1 MAQETLQLIITADN
15 KEALKA
21 IEDLAKSTAG
31 LKTKFVENKGAT
43 DQATQSLVNLSRV
56 AQDAPYGFIGI
67 ANNLNPLLESF
78 QRLRASSTSNKEAL
92 QSLLGV
98 MTGPAG
104 IGLALGVVSSL
115 FVAFG
120 DKLFSHKKAVD
131 EAKKAQEE
139 YAKALDKAKVSAV
152 EQGIKLENL
161 IKLSQNANLTDA
173 ERVKALNGVKDILNG
188 VSKGYGDQ
196 IQNIDDAK
204 EAVKQYTAALIQ
216 QAIVERYRNEIADK
230 SIALAKTQE
239 SVTKAR
245 AQFMA
250 SMAEAGQAPSSIGSS
265 MEIEAASRMDK
276 VTFAARQLKDLKTQ
290 AVNQSNDILSLTNQM
305 NSALDKGAQNP
316 LFLALMAGNG
326 KLAGGGSA
334 EKLSEVQKILNNL
347 RETLNSAQF
356 QLLNGMI
363 EEKGAKDSFAV
374 QSLEAIYKAIEKI
387 AGSKTQ
393 EAQNALKQLLGSAKE
408 LEDKYYSG
416 KPQATNLDTTS
427 FIPRD
432 TSFRTTDKFTGGAQ
446 KALDPLRTARNEMA
460 INKMVAESDA
470 EGVRK
475 RQKAYEAFADTVSG
489 MATNAIVGFFDAL
502 RNGQNVLEAL
512 GDQFLRLAEDIA
524 AAVLKAAIFKA
535 IMTALNASSG
545 GGAGVVAAAANV
557 GVVPFANGGI
567 VTKATMGLV
576 GEAGPEAIMPLS
588 KLTGMLTK
596 TFNAGSMSSGRSSGG
611 GQFILRGQDLLLAT
625 NRAQKASNLKG
636 QSISL
641 A

>member
-250 SMAEAGQAPSSIGSS
+250 SMAEAGQAPSSIGAS

-416 KPQATNLDTTS
+416 KPQATNLDTS

-446 KALDPLRTARNEMA
+446 KALDPLRTARNEIA

>member
-15 KEALKA
+15 KDALKA

-78 QRLRASSTSNKEAL
+78 QRLRSSSTSNKEAF
-92 QSLLGV
+92 QSLLAV

-104 IGLALGVVSSL
+104 IGLALGVISSL

-120 DKLFSHKKAVD
+120 DKLFSNKKAVD

-139 YAKALDKAKVSAV
+139 YAKALDKAKEAAV
-152 EQGIKLENL
+152 NQGLKLENL
-161 IKLSQNANLTDA
+161 ITLAQNANLTDA
-173 ERVKALNGVKDILNG
+173 ERVKALNGVKDVLNG

-196 IQNIDDAK
+196 IKNIDDAK

-239 SVTKAR
+239 NVTKAR
-245 AQFMA
+245 AQLMS
-250 SMAEAGQAPSSIGSS
+250 SMTQAGQAPSSIGAS
-265 MEIEAASRMDK
+265 MEIESASRMDK
-276 VTFAARQLKDLKTQ
+276 VTFAAKQLRDLKTQ
-290 AVNQSNDILSLTNQM
+290 AVLQANDILSVTNQM
-305 NSALDKGAQNP
+305 NSALEKGSESP

-326 KLAGGGSA
+326 KLAGGGNGGA
-334 EKLSEVQKILNNL
+334 DKLTEVQKVLKNL
-347 RETLNSAQF
+347 QETLNSAQF

-363 EEKGAKDSFAV
+363 NEKGGKDSFAV

-416 KPQATNLDTTS
+416 KPQATSLDTS
-427 FIPRD
+427 PVFRD
-432 TSFRTTDKFTGGAQ
+432 TS
-446 KALDPLRTARNEMA
+446 
-460 INKMVAESDA
+460 
-470 EGVRK
+470 
-475 RQKAYEAFADTVSG
+475 
-489 MATNAIVGFFDAL
+489 
-502 RNGQNVLEAL
+502 
-512 GDQFLRLAEDIA
+512 
-524 AAVLKAAIFKA
+524 
-535 IMTALNASSG
+535 
-545 GGAGVVAAAANV
+545 
-557 GVVPFANGGI
+557 
-567 VTKATMGLV
+567 
-576 GEAGPEAIMPLS
+576 
-588 KLTGMLTK
+588 
-596 TFNAGSMSSGRSSGG
+596 
-611 GQFILRGQDLLLAT
+611 
-625 NRAQKASNLKG
+625 
-636 QSISL
+636 
-641 A
+641 

>member
-31 LKTKFVENKGAT
+31 LKTKFVESKGAT
-43 DQATQSLVNLSRV
+43 DQATMSLVNLSRV

-78 QRLRASSTSNKEAL
+78 QRLRASSTSNKEAF
-92 QSLLGV
+92 QSLLAV

-104 IGLALGVVSSL
+104 IGLALGVISSL

-120 DKLFSHKKAVD
+120 DKLFTNKKVVD
-131 EAKKAQEE
+131 EARKAQEE
-139 YAKALDKAKVSAV
+139 YAKALEKSKEAAV
-152 EQGIKLENL
+152 NQGIKLENL
-161 IKLSQNANLTDA
+161 IKLSQNANLTDG
-173 ERVKALNGVKDILNG
+173 ERVKALNGVRDILNG

-196 IQNIDDAK
+196 IKNVDDAK

-239 SVTKAR
+239 GVTKAR

-265 MEIEAASRMDK
+265 MEIESASRMDK
-276 VTFAARQLKDLKTQ
+276 VTFTSKQLRDLKTQ
-290 AVNQSNDILSLTNQM
+290 AINQSNDILNITNQM

-316 LFLALMAGNG
+316 LFLALMTGNG

-334 EKLSEVQKILNNL
+334 DKLSEVQKVLNNL
-347 RETLNSAQF
+347 RESLNSAQF
-356 QLLNGMI
+356 QLLEGMI
-363 EEKGAKDSFAV
+363 SEKGGKDSFAV

-416 KPQATNLDTTS
+416 RPQGDVSDTS
-427 FIPRD
+427 PVLRD
-432 TSFRTTDKFTGGAQ
+432 VSFRTTDKFTGGAE
-446 KALDPLRTARNEMA
+446 KALDPLRTARNTMA
-460 INKMVAESDA
+460 INKMIADNDA
-470 EGVRK
+470 EGMKK
-475 RQKAYEAFADTVSG
+475 RQKAYENFADTISG
-489 MATNAIVGFFDAL
+489 MATNAIMGFFDAL
-502 RNGQNVLEAL
+502 KNGQNVLEAL

-524 AAVLKAAIFKA
+524 AAVIKAAIFKA
-535 IMTALNASSG
+535 IMAALNASSG
-545 GGAGVVAAAANV
+545 GGAGAVAAAANI
-557 GVVPFANGGI
+557 GVIPFATGGI
-567 VTKATMGLV
+567 VTGPTMGLV
-576 GEAGPEAIMPLS
+576 GEAGPEAIIPLS

-596 TFNAGSMSSGRSSGG
+596 TFSAGSMSSGRGSGG
-611 GQFILRGQDLLLAT
+611 GQFVLRGQDLLLAT

>member
-15 KEALKA
+15 KDALKA

-78 QRLRASSTSNKEAL
+78 QRLRATSTSNKEAF
-92 QSLLGV
+92 QSLLSV

-104 IGLALGVVSSL
+104 IGLALGVISSL
-115 FVAFG
+115 VVAFG
-120 DKLFSHKKAVD
+120 DKLFTSKKAVD

-139 YAKALDKAKVSAV
+139 YAKSLEKAKIAAI
-152 EQGIKLENL
+152 EQGLKLENL
-161 IKLSQNANLTDA
+161 ITLAQNANLTDA
-173 ERVKALNGVKDILNG
+173 ERVKALNGVKDVLNG

-196 IQNIDDAK
+196 IKNIDDAK

-245 AQFMA
+245 AQLMS
-250 SMAEAGQAPSSIGSS
+250 SMTDAGKAPSSIGAS
-265 MEIEAASRMDK
+265 MEIESASRMDK
-276 VTFAARQLKDLKTQ
+276 VTFAAKQLRDLKTQ
-290 AVNQSNDILSLTNQM
+290 AILQANDILSVTNQM
-305 NSALDKGAQNP
+305 NSALEKGSESP

-326 KLAGGGSA
+326 KLAGGGNGGA
-334 EKLSEVQKILNNL
+334 DKLTEVQKVLKNL
-347 RETLNSAQF
+347 QETLNSAQF
-356 QLLNGMI
+356 QLLNGLI
-363 EEKGAKDSFAV
+363 NEKGGKDSFAV

-416 KPQATNLDTTS
+416 KPQGDISDTS
-427 FIPRD
+427 PVFRD
-432 TSFRTTDKFTGGAQ
+432 TSFRTTDKYTGGAQ

-460 INKMVAESDA
+460 INKMIAENDA
-470 EGVRK
+470 EGMKKRK
-475 RQKAYEAFADTVSG
+475 QAYENFADTVSG
-489 MATNAIVGFFDAL
+489 MATNAIMGFFDAL
-502 RNGQNVLEAL
+502 KNGQDVVSAL
-512 GDQFLRLAEDIA
+512 GDQFVRLAEDIA
-524 AAVLKAAIFKA
+524 AMVIKAAIFEA
-535 IMTALNASSG
+535 IMASLNAGTG
-545 GGAGVVAAAANV
+545 GGAGVVTTLFNIIPHAE
-557 GVVPFANGGI
+557 GGI
-567 VTKATMGLV
+567 TNGPHIGLV
-576 GEAGPEAIMPLS
+576 GEAGPEAIIPLS
-588 KLTGMLTK
+588 KLSGMLTQ
-596 TFNAGSMSSGRSSGG
+596 TFNAGSMSSGRGSSGG
-611 GQFILRGQDLLLAT
+611 HFVLRGQDLLLAT

>member
-15 KEALKA
+15 KDALKA

-78 QRLRASSTSNKEAL
+78 QRLRSSSTSNKEAF

-104 IGLALGVVSSL
+104 IGLALGVISSL

-120 DKLFSHKKAVD
+120 DKLFANKKAVD

-139 YAKALDKAKVSAV
+139 YAKALEKSKEAAV
-152 EQGIKLENL
+152 NQGLKLENL

-173 ERVKALNGVKDILNG
+173 ERVKALNGVRDILNG

-196 IQNIDDAK
+196 IKNIDDAK

-239 SVTKAR
+239 NVTKAR
-245 AQFMA
+245 AQFLS

-265 MEIEAASRMDK
+265 MEIESASRMDK
-276 VTFAARQLKDLKTQ
+276 VTFTAKQLRDLKTQ
-290 AVNQSNDILSLTNQM
+290 AIVQSNDILSLTNQM

-316 LFLALMAGNG
+316 LFLALMTGNG

-334 EKLSEVQKILNNL
+334 DKLTEVQKVLNNL
-347 RETLNSAQF
+347 KETLNSAQF

-363 EEKGAKDSFAV
+363 SEKGAKDSFAV

-416 KPQATNLDTTS
+416 RPQGDVSDTS
-427 FIPRD
+427 PILRD
-432 TSFRTTDKFTGGAQ
+432 VSFRTTDKYTGGAQ
-446 KALDPLRTARNEMA
+446 KALDPLRTARNEIA
-460 INKMVAESDA
+460 INKMIADNDA
-470 EGVRK
+470 EGLKK
-475 RQKAYEAFADTVSG
+475 RQKAYENFADTVSG

-524 AAVLKAAIFKA
+524 AAVIKAAIFKA

-545 GGAGVVAAAANV
+545 GGAGAVAAAANI
-557 GVVPFANGGI
+557 GVIPFATGGI
-567 VTKATMGLV
+567 VTGPTMGLV
-576 GEAGPEAIMPLS
+576 GEAGPEAIIPLS

-596 TFNAGSMSSGRSSGG
+596 TFSAGSMSSGRGSGG
-611 GQFILRGQDLLLAT
+611 GHFVLRGQDLLLAT

>member
-31 LKTKFVENKGAT
+31 LKTKFVESKGAT
-43 DQATQSLVNLSRV
+43 DQATMSLVNLSRV

-78 QRLRASSTSNKEAL
+78 QRLRASSTSNKEAF

-104 IGLALGVVSSL
+104 IGLALGVISSL

-120 DKLFSHKKAVD
+120 DKLFTNKKVVD
-131 EAKKAQEE
+131 EARKAQEE
-139 YAKALDKAKVSAV
+139 YAKALEKSKEAAV
-152 EQGIKLENL
+152 NQGIKLENL
-161 IKLSQNANLTDA
+161 IKLSQNANLTDG
-173 ERVKALNGVKDILNG
+173 ERVKALNGVRDILNG

-196 IQNIDDAK
+196 IKNVDDAK

-239 SVTKAR
+239 GVTKAR

-265 MEIEAASRMDK
+265 MEIESASRMDK
-276 VTFAARQLKDLKTQ
+276 VTFTSKQLRDLKTQ
-290 AVNQSNDILSLTNQM
+290 AINQSNDILNITNQM

-316 LFLALMAGNG
+316 LFLALMTGNG

-334 EKLSEVQKILNNL
+334 DKLSEVQKVLNNL
-347 RETLNSAQF
+347 RESLNSAQF
-356 QLLNGMI
+356 QLLEGMI
-363 EEKGAKDSFAV
+363 SEKGGKDSFAV

-416 KPQATNLDTTS
+416 RPQGDVSDTS
-427 FIPRD
+427 PVLRD
-432 TSFRTTDKFTGGAQ
+432 VSFRTTDKFTGGAE
-446 KALDPLRTARNEMA
+446 KALDPLRTARNTMA
-460 INKMVAESDA
+460 INKMIADNDA
-470 EGVRK
+470 EGMKK
-475 RQKAYEAFADTVSG
+475 RQKAYENFADTISG
-489 MATNAIVGFFDAL
+489 MATNAIMGFFDAL
-502 RNGQNVLEAL
+502 KNGQNVLEAL

-524 AAVLKAAIFKA
+524 AAVIKAAIFKA

-545 GGAGVVAAAANV
+545 GGAGAVAAAANI
-557 GVVPFANGGI
+557 GVIPFATGGI
-567 VTKATMGLV
+567 VTGPTMGLV
-576 GEAGPEAIMPLS
+576 GEAGPEAIIPLS

-596 TFNAGSMSSGRSSGG
+596 TFSAGSMSSGRGSGG
-611 GQFILRGQDLLLAT
+611 GQFVLRGQDLLLAT

>member
-31 LKTKFVENKGAT
+31 LKTKFVEAKGGT

-78 QRLRASSTSNKEAL
+78 QRLRASSTSNKEAF

-104 IGLALGVVSSL
+104 IGLALGVISSL

-120 DKLFSHKKAVD
+120 DKLFTNKKVVD
-131 EAKKAQEE
+131 EARKAQEE
-139 YAKALDKAKVSAV
+139 YAKALEKSKEAAV
-152 EQGIKLENL
+152 NQGIKLENL
-161 IKLSQNANLTDA
+161 IKLSQNANLTDG
-173 ERVKALNGVKDILNG
+173 ERVKALNGVRDILNG

-196 IQNIDDAK
+196 IKNVDDAK

-239 SVTKAR
+239 GVTKAR

-265 MEIEAASRMDK
+265 MEIESASRMDK
-276 VTFAARQLKDLKTQ
+276 VTFTSKQLRDLKTQ
-290 AVNQSNDILSLTNQM
+290 AINQSNDILNITNQM

-316 LFLALMAGNG
+316 LFLALMTGNG

-334 EKLSEVQKILNNL
+334 DKLSEVQKVLNNL
-347 RETLNSAQF
+347 RESLNSAQF
-356 QLLNGMI
+356 QLLEGMI
-363 EEKGAKDSFAV
+363 SEKGGKDSFAV

-416 KPQATNLDTTS
+416 KPQGDVSDTS
-427 FIPRD
+427 PVFRD
-432 TSFRTTDKFTGGAQ
+432 VSFRTTDKFTGGAE
-446 KALDPLRTARNEMA
+446 KALDPLRTARNTIA
-460 INKMVAESDA
+460 INKMIADKDA
-470 EGVRK
+470 EGMKK
-475 RQKAYEAFADTVSG
+475 RQEAYVNFADTVSG
-489 MATNAIVGFFDAL
+489 MATNAIMGFFDAL
-502 RNGQNVLEAL
+502 KNGQNVLEAL

-524 AAVLKAAIFKA
+524 AAVIKAAIFKA
-535 IMTALNASSG
+535 IMAALNASSG
-545 GGAGVVAAAANV
+545 GGAGAVAAAANI
-557 GVVPFANGGI
+557 GVIPFATGGI
-567 VTKATMGLV
+567 VTGPTMGLV
-576 GEAGPEAIMPLS
+576 GEAGPEAIIPLS

-596 TFNAGSMSSGRSSGG
+596 TFSAGSMSSGRGSGG
-611 GQFILRGQDLLLAT
+611 GQFVLRGQDLLLAT

>member
-21 IEDLAKSTAG
+21 IDDLAKSTAG

-43 DQATQSLVNLSRV
+43 DQATMSLVNLSRV

-78 QRLRASSTSNKEAL
+78 QRLRASSTSNKEAF

-104 IGLALGVVSSL
+104 IGLALGVISSL

-120 DKLFSHKKAVD
+120 DKLFTNKKAVD

-139 YAKALDKAKVSAV
+139 YTKALEKSKEAAV
-152 EQGIKLENL
+152 NQGIKLENL
-161 IKLSQNANLTDA
+161 IKLAENANLTDG
-173 ERVKALNGVKDILNG
+173 ERVKALNGVKDVLNG

-216 QAIVERYRNEIADK
+216 QAIVERYRNELADK

-239 SVTKAR
+239 GITKAR
-245 AQFMA
+245 GQLMA
-250 SMAEAGQAPSSIGSS
+250 SMNEAGQAPSSIGSS
-265 MEIEAASRMDK
+265 MEIESASRMDK
-276 VTFAARQLKDLKTQ
+276 VTFTAKQLRDLKTQ
-290 AVNQSNDILSLTNQM
+290 AIIQSNEILSVTNQM
-305 NSALDKGAQNP
+305 NSALEKGSESP
-316 LFLALMAGNG
+316 LFLALMSGNG
-326 KLAGGGSA
+326 KLAGGNGGA
-334 EKLSEVQKILNNL
+334 DKLSEVQKVLKNL
-347 RETLNSAQF
+347 QETLNSAQF
-356 QLLNGMI
+356 QLLNGLI
-363 EEKGAKDSFAV
+363 NEKGGKDSFAV

-416 KPQATNLDTTS
+416 RPQGDVSDTS
-427 FIPRD
+427 PVLRD
-432 TSFRTTDKFTGGAQ
+432 VSFRTTDKFTGGAE
-446 KALDPLRTARNEMA
+446 KALDPLRTARNTMA
-460 INKMVAESDA
+460 INKMIADNDA
-470 EGVRK
+470 EGMKK
-475 RQKAYEAFADTVSG
+475 RQKAYENFADTISG
-489 MATNAIVGFFDAL
+489 MATNAIMGFFDAL
-502 RNGQNVLEAL
+502 KNGQNVLEAL

-524 AAVLKAAIFKA
+524 AAVIKAAIFKA

-545 GGAGVVAAAANV
+545 GGAGAVAAAANI
-557 GVVPFANGGI
+557 GVIPFATGGI
-567 VTKATMGLV
+567 VTGPTMGLV
-576 GEAGPEAIMPLS
+576 GEAGPEAIIPLS

-596 TFNAGSMSSGRSSGG
+596 TFSAGSMSSGRGSGG
-611 GQFILRGQDLLLAT
+611 GQFVLRGQDLLLAT

>member
-250 SMAEAGQAPSSIGSS
+250 SMAEAGRAPSSIGSS

-326 KLAGGGSA
+326 KLAGGGSG

-416 KPQATNLDTTS
+416 KPQATNLDTS

-545 GGAGVVAAAANV
+545 GGAGIVAAAANV

>member
-139 YAKALDKAKVSAV
+139 YAKSLDKAKVSAV

-250 SMAEAGQAPSSIGSS
+250 SMAEAGRAPSSIGSS

-305 NSALDKGAQNP
+305 NSALDKGAQSP

-416 KPQATNLDTTS
+416 KPQATNLDTS

-545 GGAGVVAAAANV
+545 GGAGIVAAAANV

>member
-31 LKTKFVENKGAT
+31 LKTKFVEAKGGT
-43 DQATQSLVNLSRV
+43 DQATQSLINLSRV

-78 QRLRASSTSNKEAL
+78 QRLRSSSTSNKEAF
-92 QSLLGV
+92 QSLLAV

-104 IGLALGVVSSL
+104 IGLALGVISSL

-120 DKLFSHKKAVD
+120 DKLFTNKKAVD

-139 YAKALDKAKVSAV
+139 YAKALEKSKEAAV
-152 EQGIKLENL
+152 NQGIKLENL

-173 ERVKALNGVKDILNG
+173 ERVKALNGVRDILNG

-196 IQNIDDAK
+196 IKNVDDAK

-239 SVTKAR
+239 GVTKAR

-265 MEIEAASRMDK
+265 MEIESASRMDK
-276 VTFAARQLKDLKTQ
+276 VTFTSKQLRDLKTQ
-290 AVNQSNDILSLTNQM
+290 AINQSNDILNITNQM

-316 LFLALMAGNG
+316 LFLALMTGNG

-334 EKLSEVQKILNNL
+334 DKLSEVQKVLNNL
-347 RETLNSAQF
+347 RESLNSAQF
-356 QLLNGMI
+356 QLLEGMI
-363 EEKGAKDSFAV
+363 SEKGGKDSFAV

-416 KPQATNLDTTS
+416 KPQGDVSDTS
-427 FIPRD
+427 PVLRD
-432 TSFRTTDKFTGGAQ
+432 VSFRTTDKFTGGAE
-446 KALDPLRTARNEMA
+446 KALDPLRTARNTMA
-460 INKMVAESDA
+460 INKMIADNDA
-470 EGVRK
+470 EGMKK
-475 RQKAYEAFADTVSG
+475 RQKAYENFADTISG
-489 MATNAIVGFFDAL
+489 MATNAIMGFFDAL
-502 RNGQNVLEAL
+502 KNGQNVLEAL

-524 AAVLKAAIFKA
+524 AAVIKAAIFKA

-545 GGAGVVAAAANV
+545 GGAGAVAAAANI
-557 GVVPFANGGI
+557 GVIPFATGGI
-567 VTKATMGLV
+567 VTGPTMGLV
-576 GEAGPEAIMPLS
+576 GEAGPEAIIPLS

-596 TFNAGSMSSGRSSGG
+596 TFSAGSMSSGRGAGG
-611 GQFILRGQDLLLAT
+611 GQFVLRGQDLLLAT

>member
-31 LKTKFVENKGAT
+31 LKTKFVEAKGGT

-78 QRLRASSTSNKEAL
+78 QRLRASSTSNKEAF

-104 IGLALGVVSSL
+104 IGLALGVISSL
-115 FVAFG
+115 MVVFS
-120 DKLFSHKKAVD
+120 DKLFGAKKATD

-139 YAKALDKAKVSAV
+139 YAKSMIDAQAKASESGVKLSAYIQIADDITVSDKRRAEALKAVKDELGKVNKEYAASIKTTDDARKAV
-152 EQGIKLENL
+152 ELYTQAL
-161 IKLSQNANLTDA
+161 IAEAITNRYKEEIAN
-173 ERVKALNGVKDILNG
+173 KQIALNETLKKATVEAKNYSEALKVLNNTAIP
-188 VSKGYGDQ
+188 VGDQ
-196 IQNIDDAK
+196 IGKFQRVTDAAVDAQKAYVGTANKAVGLKKDIDDLTGSLNAN
-204 EAVKQYTAALIQ
+204 VK
-216 QAIVERYRNEIADK
+216 
-230 SIALAKTQE
+230 
-239 SVTKAR
+239 
-245 AQFMA
+245 
-250 SMAEAGQAPSSIGSS
+250 
-265 MEIEAASRMDK
+265 
-276 VTFAARQLKDLKTQ
+276 
-290 AVNQSNDILSLTNQM
+290 
-305 NSALDKGAQNP
+305 SALDNP
-316 LFLALMAGNG
+316 FFSFGG
-326 KLAGGGSA
+326 SKKGGGGGP
-334 EKLSEVQKILNNL
+334 ENKLSEVQKILKNL
-347 RETLNSAQF
+347 QETLNSAEF
-356 QLLNGMI
+356 ELLEGI
-363 EEKGAKDSFAV
+363 ISEKGAKDSYAV
-374 QSLEAIYKAIEKI
+374 KSLEAIYKAIEKI

-416 KPQATNLDTTS
+416 KPQGDVSDLS
-427 FIPRD
+427 PVVRD
-432 TSFRTTDKFTGGAQ
+432 VSFRTTDKFTGGAQ

-460 INKMVAESDA
+460 INKMIADNDA
-470 EGVRK
+470 EGMKK
-475 RQKAYEAFADTVSG
+475 RQKAYENFADTISG
-489 MATNAIVGFFDAL
+489 MATNAIMGFFDAL
-502 RNGQNVLEAL
+502 KNGQNVLEAL

-524 AAVLKAAIFKA
+524 AAVIKAAIFKA

-545 GGAGVVAAAANV
+545 GGAGAVAAAANI
-557 GVVPFANGGI
+557 GVIPFATGGI
-567 VTKATMGLV
+567 VTGPTMGLV
-576 GEAGPEAIMPLS
+576 GEAGPEAIIPLS

-596 TFNAGSMSSGRSSGG
+596 TFSAGSMSSGRGSGG
-611 GQFILRGQDLLLAT
+611 GQFVLRGQDLLLAT

>member
-416 KPQATNLDTTS
+416 KPQATNLDTS

-545 GGAGVVAAAANV
+545 GGAGIVAAAANV

>member
-31 LKTKFVENKGAT
+31 LKTKFVEAKGGT

-78 QRLRASSTSNKEAL
+78 QRLRASSTSNKEAF

-104 IGLALGVVSSL
+104 IGLALGVISSL

-120 DKLFSHKKAVD
+120 DKLFTNKKAVD

-139 YAKALDKAKVSAV
+139 YAKALEKSKEAAV
-152 EQGIKLENL
+152 NQGIKLENL
-161 IKLSQNANLTDA
+161 IKLSQNANLTDG
-173 ERVKALNGVKDILNG
+173 ERVKALNGVRDILNG

-196 IQNIDDAK
+196 IKNIDDAK

-216 QAIVERYRNEIADK
+216 QAIVERYRNELADK

-239 SVTKAR
+239 GITKAR
-245 AQFMA
+245 GQLMA
-250 SMAEAGQAPSSIGSS
+250 SMNEAGQAPSSIGSS
-265 MEIEAASRMDK
+265 MEIESASRMDK
-276 VTFAARQLKDLKTQ
+276 VTFTAKQLRDLKTQ
-290 AVNQSNDILSLTNQM
+290 AIVQSNDILSLTNQM

-316 LFLALMAGNG
+316 LFLALMTGNG

-334 EKLSEVQKILNNL
+334 DKLSEVQKVLNNL
-347 RETLNSAQF
+347 RESLNSAQF
-356 QLLNGMI
+356 QLLEGMI
-363 EEKGAKDSFAV
+363 SEKGGKDSFAV

-416 KPQATNLDTTS
+416 KPQGDVSDTS
-427 FIPRD
+427 PVLRD
-432 TSFRTTDKFTGGAQ
+432 VSFRTTDKFTGGAE
-446 KALDPLRTARNEMA
+446 KALDPLRTARNTMA
-460 INKMVAESDA
+460 INKMIADNDA
-470 EGVRK
+470 EGMKK
-475 RQKAYEAFADTVSG
+475 RQKAYENFADTISG
-489 MATNAIVGFFDAL
+489 MATNAIMGFFDAL
-502 RNGQNVLEAL
+502 KNGQNVLEAL

-524 AAVLKAAIFKA
+524 AAVIKAAIFKA

-545 GGAGVVAAAANV
+545 GGAGAVAAAANI
-557 GVVPFANGGI
+557 GVIPFATGGI
-567 VTKATMGLV
+567 VTGPTMGLV
-576 GEAGPEAIMPLS
+576 GEAGPEAIIPLS

-596 TFNAGSMSSGRSSGG
+596 TFSAGSMSSGRGSGG
-611 GQFILRGQDLLLAT
+611 GQFVLRGQDLLLAT

>member
-31 LKTKFVENKGAT
+31 LKTKFVESKGAT
-43 DQATQSLVNLSRV
+43 DQATMSLVNLSRV

-78 QRLRASSTSNKEAL
+78 QRLRASSTSNKEAF

-104 IGLALGVVSSL
+104 IGLALGVISSL

-120 DKLFSHKKAVD
+120 DKLFTNKKVVD
-131 EAKKAQEE
+131 EARKAQEE
-139 YAKALDKAKVSAV
+139 YAKALEKSKEAAV
-152 EQGIKLENL
+152 NQGIKLENL
-161 IKLSQNANLTDA
+161 IKLSQNANLTDG
-173 ERVKALNGVKDILNG
+173 ERVKALNGVRDILNG

-196 IQNIDDAK
+196 IKNVDDAK

-239 SVTKAR
+239 GVTKAR

-250 SMAEAGQAPSSIGSS
+250 SMNEAGQAPSSIGSS
-265 MEIEAASRMDK
+265 MEIESASRMDK
-276 VTFAARQLKDLKTQ
+276 VTFTSKQLRDLKTQ
-290 AVNQSNDILSLTNQM
+290 AINQSNDILNITNQM

-316 LFLALMAGNG
+316 LFLALMTGNG

-334 EKLSEVQKILNNL
+334 DKLSEVQKVLNNL
-347 RETLNSAQF
+347 RESLNSAQF
-356 QLLNGMI
+356 QLLEGMI
-363 EEKGAKDSFAV
+363 SEKGGKDSFAV

-416 KPQATNLDTTS
+416 KPQGDVSDTS
-427 FIPRD
+427 PVLRD
-432 TSFRTTDKFTGGAQ
+432 VSFRTTDKFTGGAE
-446 KALDPLRTARNEMA
+446 KALDPLRTARNTMA
-460 INKMVAESDA
+460 INKMIAENDA
-470 EGVRK
+470 EGMKK
-475 RQKAYEAFADTVSG
+475 RQKAYENFADTISG
-489 MATNAIVGFFDAL
+489 MATNAIMGFFDAL
-502 RNGQNVLEAL
+502 KNGQNVLEAL

-524 AAVLKAAIFKA
+524 AAVIKAAIFKA

-545 GGAGVVAAAANV
+545 GGAGAVAAAANI
-557 GVVPFANGGI
+557 GVIPFATGGI
-567 VTKATMGLV
+567 VTGPTMGLV
-576 GEAGPEAIMPLS
+576 GEAGPEAIIPLS

-596 TFNAGSMSSGRSSGG
+596 TFSAGSMSSGRGSGG
-611 GQFILRGQDLLLAT
+611 GQFVLRGQDLLLAT

>member
-21 IEDLAKSTAG
+21 IDDLAKSTAG

-43 DQATQSLVNLSRV
+43 DQATMSLVNLSRV

-78 QRLRASSTSNKEAL
+78 QRLRASSTSNKEAF

-104 IGLALGVVSSL
+104 IGLALGVISSL

-120 DKLFSHKKAVD
+120 DKLFTNKKAVD

-139 YAKALDKAKVSAV
+139 YTKALEKSKEAAV
-152 EQGIKLENL
+152 NQGIKLENL
-161 IKLSQNANLTDA
+161 IKLAENANLTDG
-173 ERVKALNGVKDILNG
+173 ERVKALNGVKDVLNG

-216 QAIVERYRNEIADK
+216 QAIVERYRNELADK

-239 SVTKAR
+239 GITKAR
-245 AQFMA
+245 GQLMA
-250 SMAEAGQAPSSIGSS
+250 SMNEAGQAPSSIGSS
-265 MEIEAASRMDK
+265 MEIESASRMDK
-276 VTFAARQLKDLKTQ
+276 VTFTAKQLRDLKTQ
-290 AVNQSNDILSLTNQM
+290 AIIQSNEILSVTNQM
-305 NSALDKGAQNP
+305 NSALEKGSESP
-316 LFLALMAGNG
+316 LFLALMSGNG
-326 KLAGGGSA
+326 KLAGGNGGA
-334 EKLSEVQKILNNL
+334 DKLSEVQKVLNNL
-347 RETLNSAQF
+347 RESLNSAQF
-356 QLLNGMI
+356 QLLEGMI
-363 EEKGAKDSFAV
+363 SEKGGKDSFAV

-416 KPQATNLDTTS
+416 RPQGDVSDTS
-427 FIPRD
+427 PVLRD
-432 TSFRTTDKFTGGAQ
+432 VSFRTTDKFTGGAE
-446 KALDPLRTARNEMA
+446 KALDPLRTARNTMA
-460 INKMVAESDA
+460 INKMIADNDA
-470 EGVRK
+470 EGMKK
-475 RQKAYEAFADTVSG
+475 RQKAYENFADTISG
-489 MATNAIVGFFDAL
+489 MATNAIMGFFDAL
-502 RNGQNVLEAL
+502 KNGQNVLEAL

-524 AAVLKAAIFKA
+524 AAVIKAAIFKA

-545 GGAGVVAAAANV
+545 GGAGAVAAAANI
-557 GVVPFANGGI
+557 GVIPFATGGI
-567 VTKATMGLV
+567 VTGPTMGLV
-576 GEAGPEAIMPLS
+576 GEAGPEAIIPLS

-596 TFNAGSMSSGRSSGG
+596 TFSAGSMSSGRGSGG
-611 GQFILRGQDLLLAT
+611 GQFVLRGQDLLLAT